1 MKIPKH
7 FMKWFRDY
15 GLMNDDIADDYWKV
29 SRQERIAWRCYRKGI
44 RDTKEKYG
52 IEKRSIP
59 EEHL

>member
-1 MKIPKH
+1 
-7 FMKWFRDY
+7 MKWFRDY